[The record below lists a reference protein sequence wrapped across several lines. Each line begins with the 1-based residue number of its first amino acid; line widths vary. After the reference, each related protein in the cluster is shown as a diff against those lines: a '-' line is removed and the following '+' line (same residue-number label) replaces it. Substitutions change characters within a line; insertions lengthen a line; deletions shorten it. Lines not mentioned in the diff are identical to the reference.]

1 MAPQSYGTYPPALT
15 NLTTAGINSKESE
28 YARLN
33 GNLVY
38 SSKDEEFNVAKN
50 KNVASLKPGAGQ
62 SIEQQDGSI
71 VKVSP
76 TIDEIAR
83 RAYDIYLE
91 RGSGPG
97 QDLDNW
103 FQAERELKNGGHS

>member
-1 MAPQSYGTYPPALT
+1 
-15 NLTTAGINSKESE
+15 
-28 YARLN
+28 
-33 GNLVY
+33 LVY
-38 SSKDEEFNVAKN
+38 SSEDEEFNMASKN
-50 KNVASLKPGAGQ
+50 KNVASLKPGVGQ

-71 VKVSP
+71 VKESP

-83 RAYDIYLE
+83 RAYEIYLE

-103 FQAERELKNGGHS
+103 FQAERELKNGGLF